1 MKNLE
6 ELKKLTKAE
15 EDIMRVIWN
24 ANKGA
29 VSITEILE
37 TLRETKRKDY
47 ARTTLITILSKII
60 EKGYVETSR
69 NGKNA
74 YVYVKVSLEEY
85 RKFVMRDMVERL
97 FHGDVGA
104 AESVLREI

>member
-1 MKNLE
+1 MGNLK

-37 TLRETKRKDY
+37 TLREAKRKDY
-47 ARTTLITILSKII
+47 ARTTLITILAKII

-74 YVYVKVSLEEY
+74 YVYVKVPLEEY
-85 RKFVMRDMVERL
+85 RKFAMRDMVERL

-104 AESVLREI
+104 AENVLKEI